1 MPFFSRSP
9 KPTAPNNR
17 SAPVNASS
25 APVQSQPA
33 TQSPVV
39 SPGQLIQL
47 QQTIGNQSVS
57 RQHGGQAQQ
66 PPPMQRST
74 GGAST
79 APQKSPKDLRK
90 DELNAD
96 RDLQAAAKSQQLYD
110 GLIQQTSLHIHTFL
124 NTDKQASSLRAS
136 LQAKA
141 KSKVEENIDQNATAA
156 DHAKANA
163 KLYAGEHV
171 AEKAI
176 VSETLKK
183 YASETV
189 KSKLPT
195 SQKSLLAAKFIE
207 GYNKTEPR
215 PEISL
220 PKQVIAANTQAM
232 REAAQEAER
241 LSSVSLVQIKKD
253 AIDKAKQSAGFLDSG
268 VDVGDLGKEEVE
280 KRHGMEGSLVQAAV
294 IDTIYSN
301 KLYEPI
307 KQAVVMKLGVG
318 RGAWRRSKE
327 LNEFRQKMKDA
338 AREQA
343 RTDIDNQLN
352 TNALTSSKTDLD
364 KKFTGMMAKKESHAT
379 AKGSVD
385 KVMLTEADKITKQVL
400 PAEGT
405 KKQLKEAAQTSAYG
419 IARTNI
425 TGVKV
430 SEAAL
435 NGAEKKAIELL
446 KTKQTDAV
454 NVVRSITKGKTA
466 PDTAKKSELA
476 AGTKEQVTT
485 DDIAGKAIKKTVEA
499 PTLNKG
505 LFVIGKVLDLAA
517 PNIGDSSSFSFDLKI
532 PVHASGAY
540 VLFGLAGS
548 VGREDKELTMTAEIT
563 FGAGFQTFGFD
574 ANFRAG
580 FFLESIGTD
589 SAGVMNLTSYGMY
602 RQIRNISDKAA
613 DYLWGM
619 GGKSG
624 MQEVEEAEIWA
635 AMIEEQELQKAGN
648 HVDIGLTFKGEAEA
662 NAGVAEMGAALGYKF
677 LGRFDKEALEKQ
689 SPSGFGGATDLTKLK
704 EKAATLRRGMNVHVM
719 EASAEAKVKLGGND
733 ISFGLEAAGSVIN
746 NNLRSL
752 EITASGSIP
761 FQFGEDAS
769 EWVKIASKVATPV
782 AGSAK
787 NLVGFI
793 TSKVKKDKDIAAKGA
808 GSALDTGTDLLFVVP
823 QFEAVGKSL
832 ASKIQ
837 GDETVNDTIRGW
849 LTGDS
854 SASAIE
860 QGNKIALASS
870 LDLSIGFSKKW
881 DKVGASKGWEIALEV
896 SQTKSFE
903 VEAGIVNVAVEKSKR
918 LGKLQYEQDASG
930 AGSISG
936 ELGGHEIG

>member
-1 MPFFSRSP
+1 MPFFSRSSNPTVAKP
-9 KPTAPNNR
+9 KPAPPAQSTAP
-17 SAPVNASS
+17 A
-25 APVQSQPA
+25 QPQ
-33 TQSPVV
+33 QSPQSPAVN
-39 SPGQLIQL
+39 PGQLLQL
-47 QQTIGNQSVS
+47 QQTAGNQSTS
-57 RQHGGQAQQ
+57 AQV
-66 PPPMQRST
+66 
-74 GGAST
+74 GGAAT
-79 APQKSPKDLRK
+79 APQKSPKDVRK
-90 DELNAD
+90 DELKAD
-96 RDLQAAAKSQQLYD
+96 RDAQVTVKPQQLFD
-110 GLIQQTSLHIHTFL
+110 GLIQQTSQHIHTFL
-124 NTDKQASSLRAS
+124 NSDKQTASLRAS

-141 KSKVEENIDQNATAA
+141 KTAVEANIDQNGVAEAHEKA
-156 DHAKANA
+156 DE
-163 KLYAGEHV
+163 KLYAAEHV
-171 AEKAI
+171 AAKGI
-176 VSETLKK
+176 VSDTLKK
-183 YASETV
+183 YASDTV
-189 KSKLPT
+189 VSKLPS
-195 SQKSLLAAKFIE
+195 SQKSLLANKFIE
-207 GYNKTEPR
+207 GYNKTEAR
-215 PEISL
+215 PEVPL
-220 PKQVIAANTQAM
+220 AKQVLAANAQAT
-232 REAAQEAER
+232 REATAEAER
-241 LSSVSLVQIKKD
+241 LSNVSLAQIKKD
-253 AIDKAKQSAGFLDSG
+253 AVDKVKQSAAFLDSS
-268 VDVGDLGKEEVE
+268 VNVGDLGKAEVE
-280 KRHGMEGSLVQAAV
+280 NRHQMDSTLVQPAV
-294 IDTIYSN
+294 INTVYTN

-307 KQAVVMKLGVG
+307 KEAVVMKLGVG

-327 LNEFRQKMKDA
+327 LNAFRQKMKDA
-338 AREQA
+338 AREQS
-343 RTDIDNQLN
+343 RTDIDNQLD
-352 TNALTSSKTDLD
+352 TNALTSGKTQLD

-379 AKGSVD
+379 SKGSVD
-385 KVMLTEADKITKQVL
+385 AAMTTEAVNITKRVL
-400 PAEGT
+400 PEGDI
-405 KKQLKEAAQTSAYG
+405 KKLLKEAAQTSAYG
-419 IARTNI
+419 VARTNAP
-425 TGVKV
+425 GVKV
-430 SEAAL
+430 NEAAL
-435 NGAEKKAIELL
+435 VGAEKKAIELL
-446 KTKQTDAV
+446 KSKQTEAV
-454 NVVRSITKGKTA
+454 NAVRSITKGDKKVPGSK
-466 PDTAKKSELA
+466 PDAAQLA
-476 AGTKEQVTT
+476 ALAEKTKEQVTA

-532 PVHASGAY
+532 PVHASGVY

-548 VGREDKELTMTAEIT
+548 VGREDKELTMAAEIT
-563 FGAGFQTFGFD
+563 FGAGFQSFGFD

-602 RQIRNISDKAA
+602 RQIRNISDRAA

-624 MQEVEEAEIWA
+624 MAEVEEAEIWA
-635 AMIEEQELQKAGN
+635 AMIEEKELQKAGN

-689 SPSGFGGATDLTKLK
+689 SPNGFGGATDLTKLK

-733 ISFGLEAAGSVIN
+733 IAFGLEAAGSVIN

-761 FQFGEDAS
+761 FQFGEDAG

-787 NLVGFI
+787 NLVGLI
-793 TSKVKKDKDIAAKGA
+793 TSKVKKDKDLVAKGA

-823 QFEAVGKSL
+823 QFEAAGKSL

-881 DKVGASKGWEIALEV
+881 DKDNKSKGWEIALEV
-896 SQTKSFE
+896 TQTKSFE

-930 AGSISG
+930 SGSISG
-936 ELGGHEIG
+936 ELAGHEIG